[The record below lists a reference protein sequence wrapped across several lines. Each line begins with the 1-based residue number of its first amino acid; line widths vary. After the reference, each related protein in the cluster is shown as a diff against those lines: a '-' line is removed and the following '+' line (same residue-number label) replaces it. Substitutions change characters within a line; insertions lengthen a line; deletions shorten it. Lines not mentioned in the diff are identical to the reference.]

1 MCTEP
6 ESRERMG
13 WKAATPLTL
22 THLPFRLKWN
32 GKDCQA
38 GYALRQLSIENS
50 LNWAVPELA
59 CPAELTHGKRKAR
72 AKSEKHA
79 RRGVRLLPFRVSYPS
94 CTPLACFRSPENRQK
109 MQDWS
114 LIVFRMSL
122 WSRVSLP
129 LPTGEFLIKNSDWNV
144 EGNYSIDFSIYSV
157 WRRNKT
163 KAKLWYEFN
172 YSSSPLRK
180 WLDNACKYWMIIS
193 PPFLINYTKKLLILD
208 KITGVPSFT
217 IDTDIGIRAI
227 QLPSEI
233 RCYLKNV
240 EGLLQKGW
248 RSDQSLIG
256 FLLGCFLRHI
266 VFRNKMLFFL
276 KHYPGSDGDAYCHH
290 QLRYMLDIRVPSFMQ

>member
-1 MCTEP
+1 MDWKNTFLWVKLERACHSNLNAQILSENHEFFFFIFIYEKNCNLNSSLLSILWQNVEVCTEL

-59 CPAELTHGKRKAR
+59 CPAELTRGKRKAR

-129 LPTGEFLIKNSDWNV
+129 LPTGEFLIKNIDWNV
-144 EGNYSIDFSIYSV
+144 EGNYSIDF
-157 WRRNKT
+157 
-163 KAKLWYEFN
+163 FN
-172 YSSSPLRK
+172 LFS
-180 WLDNACKYWMIIS
+180 
-193 PPFLINYTKKLLILD
+193 
-208 KITGVPSFT
+208 
-217 IDTDIGIRAI
+217 
-227 QLPSEI
+227 
-233 RCYLKNV
+233 LK
-240 EGLLQKGW
+240 
-248 RSDQSLIG
+248 
-256 FLLGCFLRHI
+256 
-266 VFRNKMLFFL
+266 
-276 KHYPGSDGDAYCHH
+276 
-290 QLRYMLDIRVPSFMQ
+290 